1 MQLYR
6 KIKLLKTIYKTT
18 TRRPMLL
25 VHDYKP
31 IITMNGKSTH
41 QIVRCYIMLPPYA
54 DELPLAPG
62 QSWWQTLPPTQT
74 RESNRNKRCQQS
86 SITTSDNERAG
97 EVLPG
102 IVQSKP
108 SEDNKME
115 LYLTIVPWGSKRVHK
130 LFLPSCDEHPKD
142 AVACHIDI
150 LMDARC
156 EPDGHKSIIEGG
168 DEHNNCAKKDIITLM
183 DKFMYSISALT
194 AALHNFPKKNME
206 RLL

>member
-1 MQLYR
+1 
-6 KIKLLKTIYKTT
+6 
-18 TRRPMLL
+18 
-25 VHDYKP
+25 
-31 IITMNGKSTH
+31 
-41 QIVRCYIMLPPYA
+41 
-54 DELPLAPG
+54 
-62 QSWWQTLPPTQT
+62 
-74 RESNRNKRCQQS
+74 
-86 SITTSDNERAG
+86 
-97 EVLPG
+97 
-102 IVQSKP
+102 
-108 SEDNKME
+108 ME
-115 LYLTIVPWGSKRVHK
+115 LYLTIVPWGSKCVHK

-142 AVACHIDI
+142 AVARHIDI